1 MPPSPSEPAQL
12 LDTLATLKVRKVSFE
27 LARWRLPVG
36 AEGVY
41 GCIRHPGA
49 CLAVP
54 VLDDGRVVVL
64 RQYRFAVARR
74 LLEFPAGTLEAGEQP
89 LASVQR
95 ELGEETGFAAARW
108 DSLGRLLP
116 CPGYSDEVIHLFL
129 ARQLTPLSDP
139 PGSDPDEDLQ
149 VVTLTPDQ
157 LEERLAGSEEFL
169 DAKTVTAWFQARA
182 FLTRESRS

>member
-1 MPPSPSEPAQL
+1 MALPPPEPAHR

-27 LARWRLPVG
+27 LASWQLPIG

-54 VLDDGRVVVL
+54 IFEDGRVVML
-64 RQYRFAVARR
+64 SQYRFAVAQR
-74 LLEFPAGTLEAGEQP
+74 LLEFPAGTLEADEKP
-89 LASVQR
+89 LASIKR
-95 ELGEETGFAAARW
+95 GLAEETGLAAARW
-108 DSLGRLLP
+108 NSLGKLLP

-129 ARQLTPLSDP
+129 ARKLMPLLNP
-139 PGSDPDEDLQ
+139 PVRDEDEDLETF
-149 VVTLTPDQ
+149 TLTPDQ
-157 LEERLAGSEEFL
+157 LDKRLASGKEFL

-182 FLTRESRS
+182 FLARESRS

>member
-1 MPPSPSEPAQL
+1 MAPSPSEPAQL
-12 LDTLATLKVRKVSFE
+12 LDTLATLQVRKVSFE
-27 LARWRLPVG
+27 LARWRLPIG

-54 VLDDGRVVVL
+54 ILEDGRVVVL

-74 LLEFPAGTLEAGEQP
+74 LLEFPAGTLETGEQP
-89 LASVQR
+89 LASIQR

-108 DSLGRLLP
+108 DSLGHLLP

-129 ARQLTPLSDP
+129 ARQLTPLPEP
-139 PGSDPDEDLQ
+139 PGHDADEDLQ
-149 VVTLTPDQ
+149 VITLTPAQ
-157 LEERLAGSEEFL
+157 LEERLTSGEESL

-182 FLTRESRS
+182 FLAREERP

>member
-1 MPPSPSEPAQL
+1 MAPSPSEPAQL

-27 LARWRLPVG
+27 LARWRLPIG

-54 VLDDGRVVVL
+54 VLDDGRVVIL

-74 LLEFPAGTLEAGEQP
+74 LLEFPAGTLEVGEQP
-89 LASVQR
+89 LAAIQR
-95 ELGEETGFAAARW
+95 ELGEETGFAADRW

-129 ARQLTPLSDP
+129 ARQLTPLPDP
-139 PGSDPDEDLQ
+139 PGSDADEDLQ

-157 LEERLAGSEEFL
+157 LEERLASGEESL

-182 FLTRESRS
+182 LLARESRP